1 MAALLH
7 HRAGRL
13 PTVANYLP
21 PHPRS
26 PQGDSHVVNC
36 LSPHPSHT
44 FVLATSGIDDD
55 IKVWAPS
62 RAERAP
68 PGGEAEDLMR
78 DNLRRQ
84 GHPRRQML
92 VTPEMLQARRPAA
105 PRGADRAQPAGC
117 WARCWHS
124 PQPVSTKRRLPCMQ
138 MLLAGRLGVR
148 VRRVFLAD
156 GDAMTLPVNRLRC
169 ACVRARACVCVG
181 WISASLDA
189 SAVLHRAYCQTVLS
203 CLPLPT
209 PHPHHTST
217 HPSTPAAPA
226 LQVDVVIVG
235 AGSAGLSCA
244 YELSKYPDIKVG
256 VGCVQCVQC
265 YHSTVCTHVR
275 VAGRAGAGGGMWRV
289 LQLG

>member
-7 HRAGRL
+7 HNAGRL
-13 PTVANYLP
+13 PTAANYLL

-68 PGGEAEDLMR
+68 PGDEAEDLMR

-105 PRGADRAQPAGC
+105 PRGAGLVQPAGC
-117 WARCWHS
+117 WARCWQS

-148 VRRVFLAD
+148 VTR
-156 GDAMTLPVNRLRC
+156 
-169 ACVRARACVCVG
+169 
-181 WISASLDA
+181 
-189 SAVLHRAYCQTVLS
+189 
-203 CLPLPT
+203 
-209 PHPHHTST
+209 
-217 HPSTPAAPA
+217 
-226 LQVDVVIVG
+226 
-235 AGSAGLSCA
+235 
-244 YELSKYPDIKVG
+244 
-256 VGCVQCVQC
+256 
-265 YHSTVCTHVR
+265 
-275 VAGRAGAGGGMWRV
+275 GAGGN
-289 LQLG
+289 LGGSGSDEEEMLVDVGSEEEEEEEEAAQEQQQQGSRRGTRRRRRLAPDDCTVM